1 VKCFRWLGQS
11 GVAFFKDIVIGNN
24 ITCVVYFVGSNMQLD
39 GRRTDS
45 LYLLWLFKSRTRW
58 TTHLS
63 LELSD
68 MTWTSL
74 RTRGHYLYELSF
86 PLKDALA
93 NNSAMTPLL
102 CLTSTYSVSAHAL
115 IMGRNR
121 FSCIPQI
128 PLLSMLVCIQWIR
141 WSPCVASW
149 GCNRATSWL
158 FMTITIQTI
167 LKCLKYIK

>member
-1 VKCFRWLGQS
+1 MKCFRWLDPS
-11 GVAFFKDIVIGNN
+11 GVAFFKDIVIGNS
-24 ITCVVYFVGSNMQLD
+24 IISVVYFVGSNMQLD
-39 GRRTDS
+39 SRRADS
-45 LYLLWLFKSRTRW
+45 LDLLWLFKSRTRW

-74 RTRGHYLYELSF
+74 RTRGHYLCGLLF

-102 CLTSTYSVSAHAL
+102 RLTSTYPVSAHAL
-115 IMGRNR
+115 IVGRNR

-128 PLLSMLVCIQWIR
+128 PLLNMLVCIQWIR

-149 GCNRATSWL
+149 GCNRARSWL

-167 LKCLKYIK
+167 LKCFKYIK